1 MASSAGHPGP
11 VSPGTYWKRRFFVLT
26 GVLAVVAL
34 VAYGCIG
41 SSSSDTEQAA
51 NTTSSDDSSES
62 PSGASIPPSSPADDA
77 SDAGSG
83 GDADGDGSGDGDS
96 SDGDGSKDSEDSDD
110 SGKSEESEGS
120 GGSGD
125 SSDEGKSGEE
135 DSGDGDSV
143 PAPENAGD
151 PCRPAD
157 VVTTLETD
165 KSDYAADGK
174 PEFELSVV
182 NTADQ
187 TCTVDVGPTNM
198 ELRVTSGD
206 DRIFSTADCVS
217 GNGSDKVQLSRGVPH
232 TETVA
237 WDRKRSWKDC
247 PDKDMSAERPGTYVL
262 SLHSDY
268 DTGAEGQ
275 VFRLN

>member
-26 GVLAVVAL
+26 GLLAVVAL

-41 SSSSDTEQAA
+41 SPSSDTEQAA

-62 PSGASIPPSSPADDA
+62 PSSTSIPPSSPADDA
-77 SDAGSG
+77 SDANPSGDTGDGGSDNDD
-83 GDADGDGSGDGDS
+83 GDSADGDDS
-96 SDGDGSKDSEDSDD
+96 SDSE
-110 SGKSEESEGS
+110 KSEESDS
-120 GGSGD
+120 SGD
-125 SSDEGKSGEE
+125 SSEDSSEEGKSGDGE

-157 VVTTLETD
+157 VVTTLATD
-165 KSDYAADGK
+165 KSDYAADEE
-174 PEFELSVV
+174 PEIELSVV

-187 TCTVDVGPTNM
+187 TCTVDVGPENM
-198 ELRVTSGD
+198 ELRITSGD
-206 DRIFSTADCVS
+206 DRVFSTADCVG

-232 TETVA
+232 TETVT

-247 PDKDMSAERPGTYVL
+247 PDRDMTADRPGTYVV

-268 DTGAEGQ
+268 DTGADGQ